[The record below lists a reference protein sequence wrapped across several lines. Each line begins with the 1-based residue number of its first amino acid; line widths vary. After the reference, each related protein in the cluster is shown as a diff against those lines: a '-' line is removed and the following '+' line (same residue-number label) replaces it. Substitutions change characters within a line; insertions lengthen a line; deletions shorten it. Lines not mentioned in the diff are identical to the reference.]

1 MITLND
7 LANELGISVHAVRR
21 RLGILIRMADGQV
34 SAKVMR
40 GARGQLL
47 IDASVAELLREAET
61 RARESGI
68 SFAQSL
74 EALLKEGANG
84 DAHGAQPS
92 RYPSDTNLAQA
103 ILKAG
108 YVVGGSIFLGLALL
122 AAVFFAK
129 G

>member
-1 MITLND
+1 MITLTD
-7 LANELGISVHAVRR
+7 LANELGISVHAARR
-21 RLGILIRMADGQV
+21 RLGILLRMVDGQV

-47 IDASVAELLREAET
+47 LDASVAQLLREAET
-61 RARESGI
+61 RARESGV

-84 DAHGAQPS
+84 DAHGAHPS
-92 RYPSDTNLAQA
+92 RYPSDTHLAHA
-103 ILKAG
+103 ILKAS

-122 AAVFFAK
+122 AAVFLAK